1 MIIEQIETVII
12 GGGQAGL
19 AMSHY
24 LGQLGREHVI
34 LERQRV
40 AERWRSER
48 WDFPEPELEHSS
60 ARICLSVCHPDAFAS
75 QCRQVECQSTSVG
88 SQEYPASISSACL
101 GSTNASPHFS
111 TASAKTRNILRNTSQ
126 MVRDRDFA
134 LEHVYLPRASPL
146 SVSGEFRRRT
156 SFR

>member
-48 WDFPEPELEHSS
+48 WDFPEPELERSS
-60 ARICLSVCHPDAFAS
+60 ARICLSVCRPRCIRVTMSSGRVPEHK
-75 QCRQVECQSTSVG
+75 RWITSVPRVYFRG
-88 SQEYPASISSACL
+88 LPWLYKRKSAFLHGVGEDAEYLA
-101 GSTNASPHFS
+101 
-111 TASAKTRNILRNTSQ
+111 
-126 MVRDRDFA
+126 
-134 LEHVYLPRASPL
+134 EHIANGARP
-146 SVSGEFRRRT
+146 
-156 SFR
+156 